1 MRSTVSAMMDH
12 LSLRILLQRS
22 RFGSYKQL
30 RQGKP
35 SPVDT
40 DMAREVELEKESL
53 RQLALNVYKGLK
65 EGTEEIYPDKYA
77 AEFSL
82 LLKAVAAV

>member
-1 MRSTVSAMMDH
+1 MMTPWDA
-12 LSLRILLQRS
+12 LDGQRHDGPYEFEDLVAAS

-40 DMAREVELEKESL
+40 DTARES
-53 RQLALNVYKGLK
+53 NLK
-65 EGTEEIYPDKYA
+65 KNRSGNWR
-77 AEFSL
+77 
-82 LLKAVAAV
+82 

>member
-22 RFGSYKQL
+22 KFGSYKQL

-40 DMAREVELEKESL
+40 DTARES
-53 RQLALNVYKGLK
+53 NLK
-65 EGTEEIYPDKYA
+65 KNRSGNWR
-77 AEFSL
+77 
-82 LLKAVAAV
+82 